1 MSQQIP
7 GVPDHAAPD
16 DARNRAIR
24 TFVQGLVI
32 DALVAV
38 CLVVV
43 DALNQEV
50 VDWRLLVLTAAK
62 TVLMTAASYVMRKL
76 APPPAPE
83 V

>member
-1 MSQQIP
+1 MTLP
-7 GVPDHAAPD
+7 VGAAA
-16 DARNRAIR
+16 DAKNRALR
-24 TFVQGLVI
+24 TFVQGLLI

-43 DALNQEV
+43 DALNQEE
-50 VDWRLLVLTAAK
+50 VDWRLLILTIAK

-83 V
+83 A